1 MLRRFQIALG
11 LIISAGALYLALRDV
26 HWEGV
31 GEAAREA
38 NYGLVAVAVLLI
50 GMTLILRAFRWRVL
64 FHPHRELRIWHLF
77 GALNVAYLINNIV
90 PFQLGDIGRAYL
102 LSELEGI
109 SATRSLST
117 VVVERIVD
125 VLTLLALLLVIAPF
139 VDIPG
144 WARTPSM
151 LLAAGV
157 GALAIMLVL
166 ASHRRSMVMRAVD
179 RCLRLL
185 PLRFRPKLREMS
197 SSALDGFGVL
207 AHPRTTME
215 LLAWSVAVWL
225 SVGLIVYVGTEAFGL
240 GIGFGGAL
248 FLLIVTTFG
257 FFVPSSPGSF
267 GVYHAVVIGTLT
279 NVFDISKTDAV
290 SYALVIHLVFYL
302 PPMLLGLAFLWLERR
317 RWQRTSLF
325 EKLRQ
330 FQGHIDEPIPSAATD
345 QRIDG
350 RA

>member
-1 MLRRFQIALG
+1 
-11 LIISAGALYLALRDV
+11 
-26 HWEGV
+26 V

-38 NYGLVAVAVLLI
+38 NYGLIAIAVLLI
-50 GMTLILRAFRWRVL
+50 GVTLILRAFRWRVL
-64 FHPHRELRIWHLF
+64 FHPYRDMRIWHLF
-77 GALNVAYLINNIV
+77 GSLNVAYLINNVV

-117 VVVERIVD
+117 VVIERIID

-144 WARTPSM
+144 WARTPSV
-151 LLAAGV
+151 LLALGV
-157 GALAIMLVL
+157 GALAVVLVL
-166 ASHRRSMVMRAVD
+166 ASHRRETVMRIVD
-179 RCLRLL
+179 RSLRVL
-185 PLRFRPKLREMS
+185 PARFRPKLREMA

-207 AHPRTTME
+207 SHPRTTLE
-215 LLAWSVAVWL
+215 LVAWSVAVWL
-225 SVGLIVYVGTEAFGL
+225 SVGLIVYAGTEAFGL
-240 GIGFGGAL
+240 GIGFGGSL

-279 NVFDISKTDAV
+279 NVFDIPKTDAV
-290 SYALVIHLVFYL
+290 SYALVIHLVFYI
-302 PPMLLGLAFLWLERR
+302 PPMLLGLLFLWVERR
-317 RWQRTSLF
+317 LWQRTSFF

-330 FQGHIDEPIPSAATD
+330 FQGHAGELPPAAAPE
-345 QRIDG
+345 QPIDG